1 MVTPSALTLRRRA
14 SELHSSADRELIHN
28 EDSSALLLF
37 YAAECALK
45 SVYMQ
50 RNNLKTTDDS
60 RGGAASARSYIH
72 NLTRLIADLNIP
84 RSSVST
90 APPTLLSRTANA
102 IPSQDLH
109 QAWRYGEKVQ
119 NTTIVC
125 TWLNSIIDWCK
136 KNG

>member
-1 MVTPSALTLRRRA
+1 MVNPNALTLRRR
-14 SELHSSADRELIHN
+14 SIELRNSADREFPHN

-50 RNNLKTTDDS
+50 RKNLKTTDDS
-60 RGGAASARSYIH
+60 RGNALSARSYVH

-84 RSSVST
+84 RSSVGL
-90 APPTLLSRTANA
+90 PPAAALTRTAGHIA
-102 IPSQDLH
+102 TQDLH
-109 QAWRYGEKVQ
+109 QAWRYGEKI
-119 NTTIVC
+119 TGTALIC
-125 TWLNSIIDWCK
+125 TWLNSIIDWCN